1 MKMFK
6 KILKIIPIIIVG
18 LIAIGFITETTLTR
32 LDLKKLV
39 PPGDIVEVYGKNMHM
54 YSVREGENTIVL
66 IPGHGTTS
74 PYVDF
79 QPLWSRLSHGNR
91 VVVVE
96 RFGYG
101 KLLWL

>member
-54 YSVREGENTIVL
+54 YSVREGEK
-66 IPGHGTTS
+66 
-74 PYVDF
+74 
-79 QPLWSRLSHGNR
+79 WSRLSHDNR